1 VSQTLIESGI
11 DAVRRA
17 NRLTARLLGLVA
29 RIRPDERREV
39 LRSGLTLMG
48 FMAGHA
54 LLETARDALFLARL
68 SANRLPWVYLAI
80 AVLALALGQ
89 REPRVVRRISA
100 GSELSRWL
108 VAAGVGT
115 FGFWLATAGRWPWVY
130 YGLYVWSGVLASL
143 VVVRFWT
150 ILASR
155 FTVAQAKR
163 VFPVIASGSLGG
175 AILGS
180 GIARLLTTRLDA
192 RQLVLAACVVFLVAA
207 LAPRGLESIESG
219 RRSARVGDLG
229 RVARTVWSGTYL
241 RRVALLVIL
250 ATATF
255 TLVDYVFKS
264 AADRFVPA
272 GELGSFFAS
281 VYLVL
286 NVLSLGVQV
295 GGVAWVLRRVGV
307 VSTVA
312 IVPAIFLVSTLGFA
326 VAGGLTLALV
336 LKGAD
341 GTLRHSLYRTGTE
354 LLFVPLSERL
364 RAQVKGVIDVL
375 GQRGGQALASI
386 AILMILSTTVDLG
399 VVAGLACL
407 SAAAWLIVAVKL
419 REPYLDLFRETLLAD
434 GSTSE
439 SRTDFPS
446 LDMASLE
453 TLLATLNSPDERRVV
468 ASLELLRQQGKS
480 SVVPGLLLYHP
491 SPTVVVRALDMFQEA
506 VREDVLPLA
515 ERLIDRPEPA
525 VRVAALRF
533 LSALRPERASLEE
546 AASVEDRPVRVTA
559 LVALVA
565 CGWLPAEE
573 GRARLLEEMRGGDG
587 AVHEAVAR
595 ALQIHAHGVLEP
607 VLVELLRVEDAGILT
622 QAIRAAAEMWS
633 PGLLDPLI
641 ALLARR
647 AVRDEVRACFA
658 TFGPMGLARL
668 TEAMGDP
675 SVPHAVRL
683 HIPAAIALV
692 GTVQAADNLLR
703 HLDKETD
710 GMIRFKILRALGGWR
725 TKQPHLPLDVAYL
738 RDALGQ
744 ALTNGFR
751 WMVWRRALEVGAA
764 ARPELDTEYHH
775 VLTALLRDKEDHA
788 LERAFRLLNL
798 QSGSEE
804 FQRIYRGLH
813 SPRQASRDG
822 SRELL
827 PHLVFPP
834 VRKPLLTLVDDVLGD
849 GSAVEVEEPLREGAV
864 TSEYARALGELIE
877 CGLESPSS
885 LAAVHASELE
895 LTAVLPAVE
904 RCRPLSKEHRAIL
917 RRVASELR
925 GGAAA

>member
-1 VSQTLIESGI
+1 MSQTLIESGI

-17 NRLTARLLGLVA
+17 NRLSARLLGLVA
-29 RIRPDERREV
+29 RIRPDERREA
-39 LRSGLTLMG
+39 LGALLTLMG

-68 SANRLPWVYLAI
+68 SAHRLPWVYLAI
-80 AVLALALGQ
+80 AVMALALGQ

-108 VAAGVGT
+108 VAAGVVT
-115 FGFWLATAGRWPWVY
+115 LGFWIATAGRWAWVY
-130 YGLYVWSGVLASL
+130 YALYIWSGVLASL

-155 FTVAQAKR
+155 FTLAQAKR

-180 GIARLLTTRLDA
+180 GMARLLTMQLDP
-192 RQLVLAACVVFLVAA
+192 RHLVLAAGGVFLATA
-207 LAPRGLESIESG
+207 WIPRGLEGTDSV
-219 RRSARVGDLG
+219 RRSAGVGDLG

-250 ATATF
+250 ATVTF

-264 AADRFVPA
+264 AADRWVPA
-272 GELGSFFAS
+272 TDLGTFFAT

-286 NVLSLGVQV
+286 NALSLAVQV
-295 GGVAWVLRRVGV
+295 GGVAWVLSRVGV

-326 VAGGLTLALV
+326 VAGGLALALV

-386 AILMILSTTVDLG
+386 AILMILSTTVDES

-407 SAAAWLIVAVKL
+407 TAAAWLVVAVKL

-434 GSTSE
+434 GGTSG
-439 SRTDFPS
+439 SRADFPS

-468 ASLELLRQQGKS
+468 ASLELLRHQGKS

-491 SPTVVVRALDMFQEA
+491 SPVVVVRALDVFQEA
-506 VREDVLPLA
+506 GREDVLPLA
-515 ERLIDRPEPA
+515 DRLLGHTEPS

-533 LSALRPERASLEE
+533 LSALRPDRESLVD
-546 AASVEDRPVRVTA
+546 AASADDAPLRATA
-559 LVALVA
+559 WVALVA
-565 CGWLPAEE
+565 CGWVPADE
-573 GRARLLEEMRGGDG
+573 GRARLLEELAAGDG
-587 AVHEAVAR
+587 VVAEAVAR

-607 VLVELLRVEDAGILT
+607 VLIELLRVEDAGVLT

-658 TFGPMGLARL
+658 AFGPMGLARL
-668 TEAMGDP
+668 TEALSDT

-683 HIPAAIALV
+683 HIPGAIALV
-692 GTVQAADNLLR
+692 GTVQAADTLLR
-703 HLDKETD
+703 HLDVEAD

-725 TKQPHLPLDVAYL
+725 TRQPHLPLDVAHL

-751 WMVWRRALEVGAA
+751 WMVWRHALEAGAG

-813 SPRQASRDG
+813 SPRQASREG

-827 PHLVFPP
+827 PHLVLPP

-849 GSAVEVEEPLREGAV
+849 GPAVAEEEPPREAAV
-864 TSEYARALGELIE
+864 TAEYTRTLGELIE

-885 LAAVHASELE
+885 LAAVHAAELGLPGV
-895 LTAVLPAVE
+895 LTAIE
-904 RCRPLSKEHRAIL
+904 RCRPLSKEHRATL
-917 RRVASELR
+917 HRVAAELR
-925 GGAAA
+925 EGAAA